1 MYNVQRTA
9 TIRAMSSCRL
19 WKMDRFIYLDLLLRD
34 AKAQR
39 QRLVDFVKEQ
49 KVFSGLTAEQ
59 AAGVAELLQPV
70 VLPAA
75 AEYAAWAAPPPEQA
89 PATPAGG
96 LRIAAWPVTYN
107 RTFPVDPAALQPW
120 GDAIDAPAGPGG
132 AAAVA
137 VVSAKPCAAAALEVA
152 NATCVGC
159 GVVRRLAAGGAA
171 SAVVFA
177 GRRVRELAF
186 RCDGDLLRTR
196 LRVKAVR
203 GGPRCAL
210 PAAAGRSK
218 GRYGR

>member
-75 AEYAAWAAPPPEQA
+75 LPLLVATRVPEALLGVDFSPFEFFLIGTYLQWYEIGSHSGK
-89 PATPAGG
+89 PMPT
-96 LRIAAWPVTYN
+96 VTYLPPLAPLYRLLLGDVDARN
-107 RTFPVDPAALQPW
+107 VAFHQAHHRHRNGNYGITQWLDYALGTALPVDE
-120 GDAIDAPAGPGG
+120 
-132 AAAVA
+132 
-137 VVSAKPCAAAALEVA
+137 KEE
-152 NATCVGC
+152 
-159 GVVRRLAAGGAA
+159 
-171 SAVVFA
+171 
-177 GRRVRELAF
+177 GR
-186 RCDGDLLRTR
+186 
-196 LRVKAVR
+196 
-203 GGPRCAL
+203 
-210 PAAAGRSK
+210 
-218 GRYGR
+218 

>member
-75 AEYAAWAAPPPEQA
+75 AEYAGTQWSAL
-89 PATPAGG
+89 AGSG
-96 LRIAAWPVTYN
+96 T
-107 RTFPVDPAALQPW
+107 
-120 GDAIDAPAGPGG
+120 
-132 AAAVA
+132 
-137 VVSAKPCAAAALEVA
+137 E
-152 NATCVGC
+152 
-159 GVVRRLAAGGAA
+159 
-171 SAVVFA
+171 
-177 GRRVRELAF
+177 
-186 RCDGDLLRTR
+186 
-196 LRVKAVR
+196 
-203 GGPRCAL
+203 
-210 PAAAGRSK
+210 AAAGATSAATADAIFFVERGELTLHRDGYDDATTLKRGDAFGAAEAHLAALLSRWDMQGWLSGGPQLRWSAVTAAMK
-218 GRYGR
+218 QPANRNLKITSGSTCTPQVDRKNRRTGVKTPNFFSELACLASQ